1 MLEARTPARNVL
13 GLRPPDALLQCRT
26 FMGAFHG
33 SESTPVTEDLPAPAP
48 RAEGGPPR
56 GAELRR
62 TLGVV
67 TIAWMFGS
75 VWLTAT
81 SGAPLTLFARGLR
94 ASEFEFGLLS
104 ALPFIASLLS
114 LPASLATDRTG
125 ARKKI
130 FLWGLM
136 LQRLMWFPIA
146 LAPVLIVQYFG
157 IAASAPAVAL
167 FLILVFVMHTGQAVG
182 GPAWV
187 SWMADIVPDRSRGRY
202 FSRRRQWG
210 ILSAIPAA
218 FLAGWLLDRLHEPGQ
233 ASNYLTTLW
242 WCAIIFMAAAVFGLV
257 DIVMFRWVPEVR
269 AAPRHHEPLRS
280 IFAQPLRD
288 PQFLWFAGFVA
299 TLVFA
304 ISFMGQFV
312 TLYFIDKLKITSV
325 QTQLI
330 LLVAPMLAQL
340 AVLPV
345 WGHAADRMGN
355 KPVLA
360 IASLG
365 LVPIGLGWCF
375 MNRDMLWLG
384 YVLSAAGAALWTG
397 VEVANFNVVLEM
409 AGSGAADDPEK
420 TGGSNYV
427 AVNSVIINLAGC
439 FGGLASG
446 ALAQSLRTW
455 NWHIGAL
462 GLGTITFYELLFAIS
477 GVLRLLAAVIFLPH
491 LHEPQARPTHEA
503 LRFMT
508 ANIYN
513 NLFNAVLLPLR
524 MMGIRRDA

>member
-1 MLEARTPARNVL
+1 MA
-13 GLRPPDALLQCRT
+13 
-26 FMGAFHG
+26 
-33 SESTPVTEDLPAPAP
+33 ESD
-48 RAEGGPPR
+48 R
-56 GAELRR
+56 GAERAAGNSRASADGLPRSDDLARFAAGDVRGPQLRR
-62 TLGVV
+62 TLALV
-67 TIAWMFGS
+67 TVAWMFGS

-114 LPASLATDRTG
+114 LPASLVIDRTG
-125 ARKKI
+125 SRKKI
-130 FLWGLM
+130 FLWGLY
-136 LQRLMWFPIA
+136 LQRFMWFPIA
-146 LAPVLIVQYFG
+146 LAPVLIVQRFG
-157 IAASAPAVAL
+157 IATASAAMGL
-167 FLILVFVMHTGQAVG
+167 FLVLVFIMHAGQAIG
-182 GPAWV
+182 GPAWM
-187 SWMADIVPDRSRGRY
+187 SWMADIVPDRSRGKY

-210 ILSAIPAA
+210 IMTAIPAA
-218 FLAGWLLDRLHEPGQ
+218 LVAGWLLDNLYATGAP
-233 ASNYLTTLW
+233 SNYLTTLW
-242 WCAIIFMAAAVFGLV
+242 WCAAIFMAAAIFGIV
-257 DIVMFRWVPEVR
+257 DIATFHAVPEVR
-269 AAPRHHEPLRS
+269 AAPRHNEPLRA
-280 IFAQPLRD
+280 IFGQPLRD

-304 ISFMGQFV
+304 VSFMGQFL

-330 LLVAPMLAQL
+330 LLIAPMLAQL

-365 LVPIGLGWCF
+365 LVPVGLGWCF
-375 MNRDMLWLG
+375 MSHEMLWLG
-384 YVLSAAGAALWTG
+384 YVLSALGAALWAG

-409 AGSGAADDPEK
+409 AGSNESDDPEQQ
-420 TGGSNYV
+420 GGSNYV
-427 AVNSVIINLAGC
+427 AVNSVIVNLAGC

-446 ALAQSLRTW
+446 ALAQSLR
-455 NWHIGAL
+455 NWHWDVGML
-462 GLGTITFYELLFAIS
+462 GLGTFTFYEILFLIS
-477 GVLRLLAAVIFLPH
+477 GVLRLLAAAVFLPH
-491 LHEPQARPTHEA
+491 LHEPAARPTHEA

-524 MMGIRRDA
+524 MMGIRR

>member
-1 MLEARTPARNVL
+1 MDGAR
-13 GLRPPDALLQCRT
+13 QSERT
-26 FMGAFHG
+26 SVRENGASIATG
-33 SESTPVTEDLPAPAP
+33 AAAP
-48 RAEGGPPR
+48 RTSGQPPR

-81 SGAPLTLFARGLR
+81 SGAPLTMFARSLR

-146 LAPVLIVQYFG
+146 LAPVLIVQRFG

-242 WCAIIFMAAAVFGLV
+242 WCAIIFMAAAVFGIV
-257 DIVMFRWVPEVR
+257 DIFMFRYVPEVR
-269 AAPRHHEPLRS
+269 AAPRHHEPLRT

-312 TLYFIDKLKITSV
+312 TLYFIDRLKITSV

-375 MNRDMLWLG
+375 MNREMLWLG
-384 YVLSAAGAALWTG
+384 YVLSALGAALWAG

-409 AGSGAADDPEK
+409 AGSADADDPEK
-420 TGGSNYV
+420 QGGSNYV

-446 ALAQSLRTW
+446 LLAQSLRTW
-455 NWHIGAL
+455 NWHVGAL

-477 GVLRLLAAVIFLPH
+477 GVLRLLAAAVFLPH
-491 LHEPQARPTHEA
+491 LHEPEAKPTHEA

-524 MMGIRRDA
+524 MMGIRR

>member
-1 MLEARTPARNVL
+1 MPET
-13 GLRPPDALLQCRT
+13 D
-26 FMGAFHG
+26 
-33 SESTPVTEDLPAPAP
+33 
-48 RAEGGPPR
+48 R
-56 GAELRR
+56 GAGAAAAATAAGADARGAGADVRGPSALRGPELRR
-62 TLGVV
+62 TLALV
-67 TIAWMFGS
+67 TAAWMFGS

-81 SGAPLTLFARGLR
+81 SGAPLTKFAQNLR

-114 LPASLATDRTG
+114 LPASLAIDRTG
-125 ARKKI
+125 SRKKI
-130 FLWGLM
+130 FLWGLY
-136 LQRLMWFPIA
+136 LQRFMWFPIA
-146 LAPVLIVQYFG
+146 LAPVLIVQHFG
-157 IAASAPAVAL
+157 IAAVSAAMGM
-167 FLILVFVMHTGQAVG
+167 FLVLVFVMHTGQAVG

-187 SWMADIVPDRSRGRY
+187 SWMADVVPDRSRGKY

-210 ILSAIPAA
+210 ILTAIPAA
-218 FLAGWLLDRLHEPGQ
+218 FLAGWLLDRLYVPGEP
-233 ASNYLTTLW
+233 ANYLTTLW
-242 WCAIIFMAAAVFGLV
+242 WCAGIFMAAAVFGVV
-257 DIVMFRWVPEVR
+257 DIAFFHAVPEVR
-269 AAPRHHEPLRS
+269 VAPRHHEPLRK

-312 TLYFIDKLKITSV
+312 TLYFIDKLRITSV

-330 LLVAPMLAQL
+330 LLIVPMLAQL
-340 AVLPV
+340 AIFPI
-345 WGHAADRMGN
+345 WGRAADRMGN

-375 MNRDMLWLG
+375 MSREMLWLG
-384 YVLSAAGAALWTG
+384 YVLSAAGAALWAG

-409 AGSGAADDPEK
+409 AGSADADDPEK
-420 TGGSNYV
+420 QGGSNYV

-446 ALAQSLRTW
+446 AVAQLLRTW
-455 NWHIGAL
+455 KWDVGIL
-462 GLGTITFYELLFAIS
+462 GLGTFTFYEILFLIS
-477 GVLRLLAAVIFLPH
+477 GVLRLLAAAVFLPH
-491 LHEPQARPTHEA
+491 LHEPAARPTHEA

-513 NLFNAVLLPLR
+513 NLFNAVLQPLR
-524 MMGIRRDA
+524 MMGIRR

>member
-146 LAPVLIVQYFG
+146 LAPL
-157 IAASAPAVAL
+157 
-167 FLILVFVMHTGQAVG
+167 LILVFVMHTGQAVG

-409 AGSGAADDPEK
+409 AGSADADDPEK

>member
-1 MLEARTPARNVL
+1 
-13 GLRPPDALLQCRT
+13 
-26 FMGAFHG
+26 MGAFHG

-67 TIAWMFGS
+67 TVAWMFGS

-114 LPASLATDRTG
+114 LPASLAIDRTG

-130 FLWGLM
+130 FLWGLY
-136 LQRLMWFPIA
+136 LQRLLWFPIA
-146 LAPVLIVQYFG
+146 LAPVLIVKHFG
-157 IAASAPAVAL
+157 IAAAGAAMGL
-167 FLILVFVMHTGQAVG
+167 FLVLVFIMHTGQAIG

-187 SWMADIVPDRSRGRY
+187 SWMADIVPDRSRGKY

-210 ILSAIPAA
+210 ILTAIPAA
-218 FLAGWLLDRLHEPGQ
+218 FIAGWLLDRLYAPGEP
-233 ASNYLTTLW
+233 SNYLTTLW
-242 WCAIIFMAAAVFGLV
+242 WCAIIFMAAAVFGIV
-257 DIVMFRWVPEVR
+257 DIAAFHFVPEVR

-312 TLYFIDKLKITSV
+312 TLYFIDRLKITSV

-330 LLVAPMLAQL
+330 LLIAPMLAQL

-375 MNRDMLWLG
+375 MSREMLWLG
-384 YVLSAAGAALWTG
+384 YVLSAAGAALWAG

-409 AGSGAADDPEK
+409 AGSADADDPEK
-420 TGGSNYV
+420 QGGSNYV

-455 NWHIGAL
+455 NWHVGML
-462 GLGTITFYELLFAIS
+462 GLGTFTFYELLFLIS
-477 GVLRLLAAVIFLPH
+477 GVLRLLAAAVFLPH
-491 LHEPQARPTHEA
+491 IHEPESRPTHEA

-524 MMGIRRDA
+524 MMGIRR